1 MHDVSKHTRQ
11 DSLRRAG
18 ACALDTSLARC
29 SSSTSAHGTDARWG
43 GKGRSEASPR
53 GGEGDRD
60 RREEGGGRAQEG
72 RRWRAAER
80 WGGGVL
86 GCAVK
91 EGTMR

>member
-60 RREEGGGRAQEG
+60 RRKRAAVG
-72 RRWRAAER
+72 RRRGE
-80 WGGGVL
+80 GGVL
-86 GCAVK
+86 RSA
-91 EGTMR
+91 GTEVFSVSLGRIEP